1 VRGVA
6 GVLFQSK
13 QKSRHVRLGFL
24 HISPL
29 RLLDAYALQK
39 DRQRSAGCL
48 TINVAEQCLTDPRL
62 AALVLLVCDGR
73 EPDHQKL
80 L

>member
-1 VRGVA
+1 
-6 GVLFQSK
+6 
-13 QKSRHVRLGFL
+13 
-24 HISPL
+24 
-29 RLLDAYALQK
+29 LLDAYALQK